1 MIRISFKHQYE
12 PAVTVAQFAEHEI
25 TCPEIWFLAYVH
37 PSMTISSPAKKSPL
51 GSDHASNNL
60 SSLYVIMLDENRLI
74 SATAVR
80 DAQITAA
87 NPATNIK
94 MLNKAV
100 NMSLLLS
107 ALC

>member
-1 MIRISFKHQYE
+1 
-12 PAVTVAQFAEHEI
+12 
-25 TCPEIWFLAYVH
+25 
-37 PSMTISSPAKKSPL
+37 MTISRPAKKSPL